1 MQLRAREEFA
11 VARRNRQYAGRVRSP
26 ETKMSATLVGQPV
39 QRLDGRLKVT
49 GTAKYSAE
57 FARPRLAYGVLIQSA
72 IASGLVTNIDI
83 SAAKSAPGV
92 IGILTRENA
101 PHFKAYPDELRK
113 PGAPGENRVPL
124 EDDQI
129 YHAGQHLGVV
139 VAESF
144 EQATH
149 SASLVRVTYA
159 AQPPVMTIND
169 ARAQKN
175 ATYTEKFAG
184 RESLQVKRGDVDAA
198 LASAEHKIDV
208 VYSTPVENHNPI
220 ETYSTT
226 AEWEAP
232 DRLLL
237 HEATRGI
244 KQLQRVVGN
253 AFGLRQENVRI
264 VCPFIGGAFGS
275 KGFQWSHTLLA
286 AAAAKLVQRPVKIT
300 LTRPQ
305 MFDSAGQRART
316 QQKFTIGVGKDGK
329 LVALRHA
336 TTTHSSPTH
345 EYTESCGNMSR
356 MLYSCPNVEVSHR
369 VVRVNLTTPCPMR
382 APGETPGVFALEC
395 ALDELAHEIG
405 IDPVEFRLRNYAEI
419 DEYEKRP
426 WSSKRLRECYQRGAE
441 KFGWSK
447 RNKTPGSMR
456 APDGSQI
463 GFGMATAIYP
473 AGQQKTGA
481 TAILNRDG
489 TVTLQSATHEIGTG
503 TYTAMSQFAA
513 DTLGIPIEKIRF
525 ELGDSQFPYAPN
537 NGGSW
542 LTASV
547 GPAVIGACREL
558 QKKVTDIAGGWPN
571 GSRDLE
577 NVFAKTG
584 QEKIQVEFN
593 SEPNKEEREK
603 YSFFSYGAVF
613 VEVHVDVFGQVRV
626 KRAIGVYDMG
636 RMINPLLARSQIIGG
651 MLFGF
656 GTALMEATIPDEKT
670 GRIVNPNLAEYYVA
684 VHADTPTFDIDFI
697 NQPDPHMPELGARG
711 IGEIGIV
718 GAPAAVANAIFNAT
732 GKRVRD
738 LPITPDK
745 LI

>member
-1 MQLRAREEFA
+1 
-11 VARRNRQYAGRVRSP
+11 
-26 ETKMSATLVGQPV
+26 MSATIGQPLARV
-39 QRLDGRLKVT
+39 DGRFKVT
-49 GTAKYSAE
+49 GAATYAAE
-57 FARPRLAYGVLIQSA
+57 FQRPKLAYGVLIQSA
-72 IASGLVTNIDI
+72 VANGRVTNMDI

-92 IGILTRENA
+92 VGILTRENA
-101 PHFKAYPDELRK
+101 PRFKPYPDDLSRA
-113 PGAPGENRVPL
+113 GAPGETRVPL
-124 EDDQI
+124 QDDEI
-129 YHAGQHLGVV
+129 HYAGQHLGVV

-144 EQATH
+144 EQATYA
-149 SASLVRVTYA
+149 ASLVRVAYQM
-159 AQPPVMTIND
+159 QPPAVD
-169 ARAQKN
+169 LDDKRVQKN
-175 ATYTEKFAG
+175 ATYPEKFAG
-184 RESLQVKRGDVDAA
+184 RDALQVKRGDVDAA
-198 LASAEHKIDV
+198 LATAAHKIDV
-208 VYSTPVENHNPI
+208 LYSTPIENHNPI
-220 ETYSTT
+220 ETVSTT

-232 DRLLL
+232 DRLLI
-237 HEATRGI
+237 HECTRGI
-244 KQLQRVVGN
+244 KQLERVVAN
-253 AFGLRQENVRI
+253 AFGLPQENARI

-286 AAAAKLVQRPVKIT
+286 AAAAKLVQRPVKVT

-305 MFDSAGQRART
+305 MFDSAGQRAYTEQRLSAGT
-316 QQKFTIGVGKDGK
+316 DNDGK

-336 TTTHSSPTH
+336 TMTHSSPTH
-345 EYTESCGNMSR
+345 QYVEPCGNTSR
-356 MLYSCPNVEVSHR
+356 MLYSCLNLEVSHR
-369 VVRVNLTTPCPMR
+369 LVTLNLTTPCPMR

-395 ALDELAHEIG
+395 AMDELAHEAN
-405 IDPVEFRLRNYAEI
+405 IDPVEFRLRNYAES
-419 DEYEKRP
+419 DEYENRP
-426 WSSKRLRECYQRGAE
+426 WSSKKLRECYQRAAE
-441 KFGWSK
+441 KFGWSR
-447 RNKTPGSMR
+447 RNRNPRSMP

-473 AGQQKTGA
+473 AGQQKAGA

-489 TVTLQSATHEIGTG
+489 TVTLRSATHEIGTG

-558 QKKVTDIAGGWPN
+558 KKKVEDIAGGWPN
-571 GSRDLE
+571 DSRALADL
-577 NVFAKTG
+577 FARAG
-584 QEKIQVEFN
+584 QEQIQATFD
-593 SEPNKEEREK
+593 SEPNKEERQK
-603 YSFFSYGAVF
+603 FSFYSYGAIF
-613 VEVHVDVFGQVRV
+613 VEVHLDPFGQVRV
-626 KRAIGVYDMG
+626 KRAVGVYDMG
-636 RMINPLLARSQIIGG
+636 RMINPRLARSQIMGG

-656 GTALMEATIPDEKT
+656 STALMEATVPDEKT
-670 GRIVNPNLAEYYVA
+670 GRVVNPNLAEYHVA
-684 VHADTPTFDIDFI
+684 VHADTPQFDIDFI
-697 NQPDPHMPELGARG
+697 NEPDPHMPDLGARG